1 MLVVFFIKWM
11 SVSQFP
17 RPVALCIYVAFS
29 VMIGESPLG
38 IIGASDVSGIFEG
51 GFEDVK

>member
-1 MLVVFFIKWM
+1 
-11 SVSQFP
+11 
-17 RPVALCIYVAFS
+17 
-29 VMIGESPLG
+29 MIGESPLG

>member
-1 MLVVFFIKWM
+1 MRVY
-11 SVSQFP
+11 QFP
-17 RPVALCIYVAFS
+17 RPVKLCIYVAFS

-38 IIGASDVSGIFEG
+38 IIGASDVAGIFYG